1 MLASKREATVI
12 STGPVAAEWSVII
25 RRPVVTRRYVTG
37 VTNIVRKNR
46 RAIGICELECAGLI
60 VGVAGMH
67 RHDKALGS
75 RQSSMIPSGVVAG
88 LYLPLVDGEER
99 GLGAGLLQRP
109 ARLLELDALDP
120 VGGEDGD
127 LAPL

>member
-37 VTNIVRKNR
+37 VTNIVRNNR

-60 VGVAGMH
+60 VGVAGRFGKRTWH
-67 RHDKALGS
+67 
-75 RQSSMIPSGVVAG
+75 AG
-88 LYLPLVDGEER
+88 H
-99 GLGAGLLQRP
+99 
-109 ARLLELDALDP
+109 
-120 VGGEDGD
+120 
-127 LAPL
+127 